1 MGREVSGIQFVDK
14 KPNGV
19 TPDSNSSTNG
29 KVRVAPRISI
39 TKVQAKDHG
48 VKEHT
53 EANPFDQ
60 KYHEKDVLNA
70 EVANGDADLP
80 EEIEKSEIQTTSDNK
95 MSTPPTAK
103 LSDMDN
109 EKDGSYMDIVETE
122 AVVNGVNSSPNAN
135 TMHSPVSSK
144 NSQTNSTFSS
154 IKPLRHDDKKYHDD
168 EDNWS
173 IASSAISMRTAR
185 SKVTVGSAPTFRS
198 SQRAEKRR
206 EVLICHQVNS
216 DVILLQH
223 IVFQANVV
231 ILIFPVQFYMKLEE
245 KQRALQEE
253 KSQYE
258 ARLKEEQEAAIKQL
272 RKNLVIKANP
282 VPSFYYEGPPPKTEL
297 RKLPLTRPKSP
308 KLNRRRSFGDAVNSS
323 PEVCSR
329 GTRHSTGSHMKPGTN
344 SPLTPKTKDPH
355 TRHSTGACKPKERS
369 KVVKEKAATASP
381 KVTVEP
387 AVTALP
393 KIISE
398 QANADI
404 SVQS

>member
-19 TPDSNSSTNG
+19 SPSSDGSTND
-29 KVRVAPRISI
+29 KVRIAPRISI
-39 TKVQAKDHG
+39 SKVQAKDHG

-53 EANPFDQ
+53 EANSFDQ

-70 EVANGDADLP
+70 NATNGDADMP
-80 EEIEKSEIQTTSDNK
+80 EEIEKSEIQTTGENK
-95 MSTPPTAK
+95 MSIPPTAK
-103 LSDMDN
+103 LSDLDN
-109 EKDGSYMDIVETE
+109 EKHGSYTDIVETE
-122 AVVNGVNSSPNAN
+122 AASNGLNSPPNAN

-144 NSQTNSTFSS
+144 NSQTLKNVSSFQTNSTFSS
-154 IKPLRHDDKKYHDD
+154 IKPLPHDHKKYHDD

-173 IASSAISMRTAR
+173 IASSIISMRTAR

-206 EVLICHQVNS
+206 E
-216 DVILLQH
+216 
-223 IVFQANVV
+223 
-231 ILIFPVQFYMKLEE
+231 FYMKLEE

-297 RKLPLTRPKSP
+297 KKLPLTRPKSP

-329 GTRHSTGSHMKPGTN
+329 GARHSTGSHMKAGTN
-344 SPLTPKTKDPH
+344 SPLTPKTKDQH
-355 TRHSTGACKPKERS
+355 IRHNSFGASKAKERS
-369 KVVKEKAATASP
+369 KVVK
-381 KVTVEP
+381 P
-387 AVTALP
+387 AVTAPP

>member
-19 TPDSNSSTNG
+19 SPSSDGSTND
-29 KVRVAPRISI
+29 K
-39 TKVQAKDHG
+39 
-48 VKEHT
+48 
-53 EANPFDQ
+53 

-70 EVANGDADLP
+70 NATNGDADMP
-80 EEIEKSEIQTTSDNK
+80 EEIEKSEIQTTGENK
-95 MSTPPTAK
+95 MSIPPTAK
-103 LSDMDN
+103 LSDLDN
-109 EKDGSYMDIVETE
+109 EKHGSYTDIVETE
-122 AVVNGVNSSPNAN
+122 AASNGLNSPPNAN

-154 IKPLRHDDKKYHDD
+154 IKPLPHDHKKYHDD

-173 IASSAISMRTAR
+173 IASSIISMRTAR

-206 EVLICHQVNS
+206 E
-216 DVILLQH
+216 
-223 IVFQANVV
+223 
-231 ILIFPVQFYMKLEE
+231 FYMKLEE

-297 RKLPLTRPKSP
+297 KKLPLTRPKSP

-329 GTRHSTGSHMKPGTN
+329 GARHSTGSHMKAGTN
-344 SPLTPKTKDPH
+344 SPLTPKTKDQH
-355 TRHSTGACKPKERS
+355 IRHNSFGASKAKERS
-369 KVVKEKAATASP
+369 KVVKEKATPAAATAPP
-381 KVTVEP
+381 KVTPEP
-387 AVTALP
+387 AVTAPP

>member
-19 TPDSNSSTNG
+19 SPSSDGSTND
-29 KVRVAPRISI
+29 KVRIAPRISI
-39 TKVQAKDHG
+39 SKVQAKDNG

-53 EANPFDQ
+53 EANSFDQ

-70 EVANGDADLP
+70 NATNGDVDLP
-80 EEIEKSEIQTTSDNK
+80 EEIEKSEIQTTGENK
-95 MSTPPTAK
+95 MSIPPTAK
-103 LSDMDN
+103 LSDLDN
-109 EKDGSYMDIVETE
+109 EKHGSYTDIVETE
-122 AVVNGVNSSPNAN
+122 AASNGLNSPPNAN

-154 IKPLRHDDKKYHDD
+154 IKPLPHDHKKYHDD

-173 IASSAISMRTAR
+173 IASSVISMRTAR

-206 EVLICHQVNS
+206 E
-216 DVILLQH
+216 
-223 IVFQANVV
+223 
-231 ILIFPVQFYMKLEE
+231 FYMKLEE

-297 RKLPLTRPKSP
+297 KKLPLTRPKSP

-329 GTRHSTGSHMKPGTN
+329 GARHSTGSHMKAGTN
-344 SPLTPKTKDPH
+344 SPLTPKTKDQH
-355 TRHSTGACKPKERS
+355 IRHNSFGASKAKERS
-369 KVVKEKAATASP
+369 KVVKEKATPAAATAPP
-381 KVTVEP
+381 KVTPEP
-387 AVTALP
+387 AVTAPP